1 LKYQTRELINVCLDQ
16 EQGTGGRPTFSQ
28 SPQVRMFEESALL
41 ECRCTADPIPSFTW
55 TLDGKPIVVGTKYKQ
70 GISTEGNTHTIFLEV
85 SQLTKKDSGV
95 YKVTAKNTKGDGSA
109 NIELN
114 IEGVEFKFVDEIFL
128 SIFFLDNYDG
138 LFRLPEGLAPSFL
151 GKPTI
156 KQTAKTATI
165 QIDIAADP
173 SPSLHWSKDRKDLL
187 NVDKTISRL
196 DRKGGNKYTVYL
208 DIKVHYFPS
217 SFIRQ
222 HFSFL

>member
-128 SIFFLDNYDG
+128 SIFFWIIMMD
-138 LFRLPEGLAPSFL
+138 
-151 GKPTI
+151 
-156 KQTAKTATI
+156 
-165 QIDIAADP
+165 
-173 SPSLHWSKDRKDLL
+173 
-187 NVDKTISRL
+187 
-196 DRKGGNKYTVYL
+196 YL
-208 DIKVHYFPS
+208 DYPKVLHH
-217 SFIRQ
+217 
-222 HFSFL
+222 HFLVNQLSNKLPKLLLFKSI